1 MKMMRDNFFPMKALF
16 YTQKAKPPNGQKSF
30 CLIEWRDTKEN
41 LMGVSSE
48 KPEMTPRHS
57 A

>member
-1 MKMMRDNFFPMKALF
+1 MMRDNFFPMKALF